1 MLTALAGRERLV
13 APKAEPERVRGLS
26 RRREL
31 RCPACDAPVVFRA
44 GLRKIAHFAH
54 LPGAD
59 CPLERDPDT
68 APESETHLGL
78 KLALWEKL
86 GSLPGVL
93 AELEAPLPEAGRRA
107 DLLVTVGARR
117 LAVEVQCSALSG
129 EAWRVRH
136 LAYRE
141 AGIADVW
148 ILAGPPPEV
157 AVLPASPRH
166 GLPASYRLPLRDLA
180 ATILAA
186 EGELLFGWT
195 GPRGVSDFFGGLA
208 EGLPPAPAYLAAAQ
222 ALAAHHRVL
231 AGPEGDPAPWDRETL
246 RSGVTLSARYLR
258 AAPLSAL
265 ELDRDAFTLRVD
277 AEHRAI
283 AREAAARDAS
293 VGGWPTACRRRS
305 R

>member
-1 MLTALAGRERLV
+1 MLTALSGRERLI
-13 APKAEPERVRGLS
+13 APRTEPSLVRELS

-31 RCPACDAPVVFRA
+31 RCPACAAPVIFRA
-44 GLRKIAHFAH
+44 GARKLAHFAH

-78 KLALWEKL
+78 KLALYDRL
-86 GSLPGVL
+86 VTIPDATV
-93 AELEAPLPEAGRRA
+93 ELEAALPLAGRRA
-107 DLLVTVGARR
+107 DLLFTLGDRR
-117 LAVEVQCSALSG
+117 LAVEVQCSAISG
-129 EAWRVRH
+129 VAWRARH
-136 LAYRE
+136 DAYRA

-148 ILAGPPPEV
+148 ILAGRPPEV
-157 AVLPASPRH
+157 AVIPASPRH

-195 GPRGVSDFFGGLA
+195 GPRAGDDLFAALEA
-208 EGLPPAPAYLAAAQ
+208 GLPAAPAYLAAAQ
-222 ALAAHHRVL
+222 ALAAHHRTL
-231 AGPEGDPAPWDRETL
+231 AGPEGDPVPWDREAL

-258 AAPLSAL
+258 AAPLAAL
-265 ELDRDAFTLRVD
+265 QLDPEAFTLRVD
-277 AEHRAI
+277 AEHTRQ

-293 VGGWPTACRRRS
+293 AARRGVG
-305 R
+305 